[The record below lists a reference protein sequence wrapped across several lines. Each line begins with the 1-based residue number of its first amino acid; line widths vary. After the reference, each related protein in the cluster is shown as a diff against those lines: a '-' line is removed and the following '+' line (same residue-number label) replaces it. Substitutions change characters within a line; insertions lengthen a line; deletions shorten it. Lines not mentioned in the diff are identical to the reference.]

1 MSKKRVH
8 TKRTTL
14 HFFVRNRERFP
25 SLLETN
31 NAFRIVTQT
40 YFNSEHTIDFCVV
53 KVFMVLLETKKKFL
67 KLTKRPWVRNDYIPN
82 KQRCILLLETNNTL
96 RIFMVLSETKSAL
109 VIKISQRYCLLT
121 VWNSD
126 LFSICFFRRL
136 DFFFR
141 ATLLKFRAT
150 WLRFRA
156 TWLRARWLSGDLT
169 VNLSKYEGGRGETKD
184 LRGRTMAKHVRFKTL
199 YIS

>member
-1 MSKKRVH
+1 MESSLHGIVRNQEKVSQAYETSVSKKRLH

-14 HFFVRNRERFP
+14 HFVVGNEQRFP
-25 SLLETN
+25 
-31 NAFRIVTQT
+31 
-40 YFNSEHTIDFCVV
+40 
-53 KVFMVLLETKKKFL
+53 
-67 KLTKRPWVRNDYIPN
+67 
-82 KQRCILLLETNNTL
+82 LLLGTNSAL
-96 RIFMVLSETKSAL
+96 RIFMVLSATKSAL